1 MAFKKTELNDYC
13 QMNKIPMEGYDTRQT
28 RNGFVSSLR
37 CGNILFRSSGSHP
50 TKKSAENDVASVAL
64 RELRSR
70 DPVDPKS
77 GQVSEAIDKT
87 EDFAAKANQNFGP
100 TPAQYFPPSP
110 NKNFGAMPQIP
121 SPVKATVP
129 CTAVPTGLKSD
140 YERVNQLLIRY
151 CHLNQI
157 PIWHKVSNNGSNRHN
172 AMVRIGDKEYA
183 DPNEHP
189 SFDEAKHSVNML
201 AMKELR
207 VEEFLRQAAAGQMP
221 PVMPALHYIQQPLPT
236 NNTHLPNNPGPV
248 PYYTQPVLAPTS
260 VGSHPVV
267 GATAH
272 HQYKDNSPPV
282 NSSSEGLL
290 ISRGGNDGTF
300 VHNQRVQLDG
310 SMDTPVSDNS
320 IVSVSWNQG
329 VLLTPDAFIQ
339 AANTSKPVLSNH
351 QQSIASK
358 PNASTITP
366 TVNVTSKPISSI
378 PSTHSS
384 VVPPGSTAPPP
395 LPPVTLPSPTSLLTI
410 PTFPASLPLP
420 TRNNAKKK
428 RNNAESP
435 TEQFKPPLNSSSPSL
450 MASSSIP
457 QASNNQ
463 GVTSLNIV
471 PSHSFPVSVPSHSP
485 SVPTEETGGGGT
497 VEMYYKQVLNDY
509 VQKQRLPLPLFTTEY
524 PENSLG
530 YIGIVTLDGVEYRS
544 PPDKNKKRALNLAA
558 REALVSHGVI
568 RDAEPSL
575 PSVQSNV
582 SYKNILQEYY
592 QKNKYPMPQYS
603 TVGVGNGK
611 FVCSLTCTVSHG
623 SRQVTFKGIECTTK
637 KLAEQSAAET
647 ACIALG
653 LKSS

>member
-1 MAFKKTELNDYC
+1 
-13 QMNKIPMEGYDTRQT
+13 MNKIPMEGYDTRQT

-37 CGNILFRSSGSHP
+37 CGSILFRSSGSHP

-64 RELRSR
+64 RELRSS
-70 DPVDPKS
+70 DPIDPKS
-77 GQVSEAIDKT
+77 GQVSEAIDET
-87 EDFAAKANQNFGP
+87 GAFATQTSQNFGP
-100 TPAQYFPPSP
+100 SPAQYFPPSP
-110 NKNFGAMPQIP
+110 NKNFGATPQVP
-121 SPVKATVP
+121 SPVKDTVP

-151 CHLNQI
+151 CHLNRI
-157 PIWHKVSNNGSNRHN
+157 PIWHKVSNNGSNRHS
-172 AMVRIGDKEYA
+172 AMVRIGDREYS
-183 DPNEHP
+183 DSNEHS
-189 SFDEAKHSVNML
+189 SFDEAKYSVNML
-201 AMKELR
+201 AMRELR
-207 VEEFLRQAAAGQMP
+207 VEEFLRQAAVQMP
-221 PVMPALHYIQQPLPT
+221 PVMMAPHYIQQPLPT
-236 NNTHLPNNPGPV
+236 NITHLPNNPGPV
-248 PYYTQPVLAPTS
+248 PYYTQPVMAPAS

-267 GATAH
+267 GATANR
-272 HQYKDNSPPV
+272 QYKDSSPPV
-282 NSSSEGLL
+282 NSSSDGLL
-290 ISRGGNDGTF
+290 ISRGSNDGTF
-300 VHNQRVQLDG
+300 VPNQRVQLDG
-310 SMDTPVSDNS
+310 SMDTPASDES

-339 AANTSKPVLSNH
+339 AANTTSKPVLSNH

-358 PNASTITP
+358 STVSTITP
-366 TVNVTSKPISSI
+366 PVNVTSKPIS
-378 PSTHSS
+378 STHSS

-395 LPPVTLPSPTSLLTI
+395 LPPVTLPSPTSSLTI
-410 PTFPASLPLP
+410 PSFPASLPLP
-420 TRNNAKKK
+420 TRNNARKK

-435 TEQFKPPLNSSSPSL
+435 TEQFKPPLNSSSSSL
-450 MASSSIP
+450 MASASIP
-457 QASNNQ
+457 QASNNY
-463 GVTSLNIV
+463 GATSLNII

-485 SVPTEETGGGGT
+485 PVPMEEGGGGGGGT

-530 YIGIVTLDGVEYRS
+530 YIGIVTLDGVQYRS

-568 RDAEPSL
+568 RDAEPPL

-592 QKNKYPMPQYS
+592 QKNKYSMPQYS

-653 LKSS
+653 LKNS